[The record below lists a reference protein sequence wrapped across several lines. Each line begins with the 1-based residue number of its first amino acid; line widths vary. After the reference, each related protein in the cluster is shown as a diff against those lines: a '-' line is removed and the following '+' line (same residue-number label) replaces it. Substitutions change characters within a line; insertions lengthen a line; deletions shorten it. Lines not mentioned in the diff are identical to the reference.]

1 MSAPQANDAEKNIE
15 IWKVKK
21 LIKRLE
27 AARGNGTSMISLII
41 PPKDQVSRAA
51 KMLAEEFGTASNIKS
66 RVNRLS
72 VLSAITSTQQRL
84 KLYSK
89 VPPNGLVIY
98 CGEIITQEG
107 KERKINI
114 DFEPFKPIN
123 TSLYLC
129 DNKFHTEALSELLES
144 DQKFGFI
151 IMDGNGA
158 LFGTLS
164 GNTREV
170 VHKFSV
176 DLPKKHGRGGQS
188 ALRFARLREEKRHN
202 YVRKV
207 AELAVQNF
215 ITNDKV
221 NVAGLILAGSA
232 DFKNDLNQSDL
243 FDQRLQAK
251 VIKVVD
257 VSYGGE
263 NGFNQAIELA
273 SETLSNVKFI
283 QEKKLI
289 NRYFDEIS
297 QDSGKVCYG
306 IEDTLKALELGAAEI
321 LIVYENLEV
330 TRWALKDSE
339 GSEVI
344 LHTNKN
350 QEEDR
355 SLFMDKSTG
364 QEMEIVD
371 QMPFL
376 EWLAERYRDFGAT
389 LEFVSDRSSEGNQ
402 FVKGFGGIG
411 AILRYKVNFEQL
423 AEYSDDDEFY
433 DASPEIATPGTLTAP
448 RFERQVDAQ
457 EPREDGHFGVP
468 EDQRQVT
475 PWRLRPRAQI
485 DGFSDGKEEEPDA
498 ALDTFDESVYAFEPV
513 VNIEDVFS
521 AVQAGAADYG
531 VVPIENSSNGA
542 VVFTLDLFAD
552 LKDRYPHILI
562 CGEAYVRIE
571 HCLLGFAPPS
581 PPTNASS
588 GAATPTRDA
597 PDPTKPRARPLA
609 DLSRVRKLYSHP
621 QAWGQCRGFLNAYLR
636 GVERQDCSS
645 TSRAAEEAARD
656 ASGASA
662 AVSSATAAKLQGLDF
677 LAKGI
682 NDRDDNTTRFFVLRR
697 REGEEAEEGAG
708 EGFRPKGWAEGAGGD
723 GEMEAWKSLVSFTV
737 DHNDPGAL
745 ADSLAVFKPYKLNL
759 TSINTRPS
767 GVEKWNYIFFV
778 EFRGRRL
785 AGKEGAVNA
794 ALRDLGS
801 VARSWRWLGSW
812 ESKLAT

>member
-1 MSAPQANDAEKNIE
+1 MAEKETVAFLGPRASYTHQVNQHFLAVE
-15 IWKVKK
+15 
-21 LIKRLE
+21 L
-27 AARGNGTSMISLII
+27 TMISTFSYRR
-41 PPKDQVSRAA
+41 Q
-51 KMLAEEFGTASNIKS
+51 T
-66 RVNRLS
+66 
-72 VLSAITSTQQRL
+72 
-84 KLYSK
+84 
-89 VPPNGLVIY
+89 
-98 CGEIITQEG
+98 
-107 KERKINI
+107 
-114 DFEPFKPIN
+114 PF
-123 TSLYLC
+123 SLL
-129 DNKFHTEALSELLES
+129 
-144 DQKFGFI
+144 
-151 IMDGNGA
+151 
-158 LFGTLS
+158 
-164 GNTREV
+164 
-170 VHKFSV
+170 
-176 DLPKKHGRGGQS
+176 
-188 ALRFARLREEKRHN
+188 
-202 YVRKV
+202 
-207 AELAVQNF
+207 NF
-215 ITNDKV
+215 M
-221 NVAGLILAGSA
+221 
-232 DFKNDLNQSDL
+232 
-243 FDQRLQAK
+243 
-251 VIKVVD
+251 
-257 VSYGGE
+257 
-263 NGFNQAIELA
+263 
-273 SETLSNVKFI
+273 
-283 QEKKLI
+283 
-289 NRYFDEIS
+289 
-297 QDSGKVCYG
+297 
-306 IEDTLKALELGAAEI
+306 LELSFWH
-321 LIVYENLEV
+321 L
-330 TRWALKDSE
+330 
-339 GSEVI
+339 
-344 LHTNKN
+344 
-350 QEEDR
+350 
-355 SLFMDKSTG
+355 SLQQF
-364 QEMEIVD
+364 
-371 QMPFL
+371 
-376 EWLAERYRDFGAT
+376 
-389 LEFVSDRSSEGNQ
+389 SSRLD
-402 FVKGFGGIG
+402 I
-411 AILRYKVNFEQL
+411 QL
-423 AEYSDDDEFY
+423 PAYS
-433 DASPEIATPGTLTAP
+433 I
-448 RFERQVDAQ
+448 
-457 EPREDGHFGVP
+457 
-468 EDQRQVT
+468 
-475 PWRLRPRAQI
+475 RAQPTQRRRKTKH
-485 DGFSDGKEEEPDA
+485 STNPAQA